1 MAKGFQKG
9 HKGFKPKGTKEKK
22 TKQWEELGLMHE
34 EGGAET
40 ANKILNAYA
49 KKAIKLDGTVDEDSA
64 DKFMDH
70 YKSLLEYFKPKQAR
84 VESVISGDIGISSI
98 KFEDADGS
106 KD

>member
-1 MAKGFQKG
+1 MANAKGFQKG

-40 ANKILNAYA
+40 ANKILMAYA
-49 KKAIKLDGTVDEDSA
+49 KKAVKKDGSIDDEA
-64 DKFMDH
+64 AGKFMDH

-84 VESVISGDIGISSI
+84 VDTNVSLNTNNIEFILPKGY
-98 KFEDADGS
+98 ED
-106 KD
+106 